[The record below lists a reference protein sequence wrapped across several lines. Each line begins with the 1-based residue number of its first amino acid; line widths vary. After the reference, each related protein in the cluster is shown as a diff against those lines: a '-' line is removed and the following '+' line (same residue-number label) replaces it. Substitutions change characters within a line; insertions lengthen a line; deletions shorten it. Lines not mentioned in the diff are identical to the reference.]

1 MYEPPLLRPVTVAD
15 TAVAPFTVTDRAAVP
30 EPFRYA
36 VTTWLV
42 IALPPFDPRVQR
54 TVAVLPAFAVAVP
67 IVGAV
72 GTVAATGIV
81 ALTAV
86 EAVPSPTTLTARSET
101 RYVLPFVKPVM
112 TIGDAVVPV
121 CRVAQVVPPST
132 EYL

>member
-1 MYEPPLLRPVTVAD
+1 MLCYRIAITAFEASERALLPIAFRASTLNVYEPPLVSPVTVAD

-30 EPFRYA
+30 EPFRSA

-72 GTVAATGIV
+72 GAVAATGIV
-81 ALTAV
+81 ALTGA
-86 EAVPSPTTLTARSET
+86 EATPSPTTLTARIET
-101 RYVLPFVKPVM
+101 R
-112 TIGDAVVPV
+112 
-121 CRVAQVVPPST
+121 
-132 EYL
+132 